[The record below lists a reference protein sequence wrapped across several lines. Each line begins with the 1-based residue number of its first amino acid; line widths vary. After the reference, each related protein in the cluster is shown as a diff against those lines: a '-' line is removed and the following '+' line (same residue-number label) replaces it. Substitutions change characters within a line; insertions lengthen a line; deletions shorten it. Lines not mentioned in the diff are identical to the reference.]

1 MADLPKHGLI
11 NLYKRR
17 GETPL
22 QALDRLRA
30 DYPEYKDAVLS
41 YAGRLDPL
49 ASGVLLVMTGD
60 ANKNRDE
67 HLGLSKEYEVE
78 ILFGVSTDT
87 YDVLGLIV
95 DTAKKEQFKQYE
107 NSLSEAVKD
116 SFKKIIS
123 EGELSYPPYSSRP
136 VNGKPLFEW
145 AREGRLSEIEIPKQK
160 GKIKNIEFL
169 GLENIRAD
177 ILQVKIHSMIKSVSG
192 DFRQDQIMKGWDNYF
207 SMLDATASDRAART
221 FQVFKIR
228 VNSESGTY
236 MRSLANEI
244 GKSLGLPALAFS
256 IVRTKAGNYNIKDS
270 LGFEEKSS

>member
-11 NLYKRR
+11 NLYKRS

-30 DYPEYKDAVLS
+30 DHPEYKDAVLS

-49 ASGVLLVMTGD
+49 ASGVLLVMVGD

-87 YDVLGLIV
+87 YDVLGLIT
-95 DTAKKEQFKQYE
+95 DTAKEGQLEQYE
-107 NSLSEAVKD
+107 NSLTEAVKD

-123 EGELSYPPYSSRP
+123 KGELPYPPYSSRP

-145 AREGRLSEIEIPKQK
+145 AREGRLGEIEIPKQK
-160 GKIKNIEFL
+160 GKINDIQFL
-169 GLENIRAD
+169 GIKKVKADSVRETIRSS
-177 ILQVKIHSMIKSVSG
+177 IESVHG
-192 DFRQDQIMKGWDNYF
+192 DFRQEEISQKWDSYF
-207 SMLDATASDRAART
+207 DHAHRDFSIINIKVT
-221 FQVFKIR
+221 
-228 VNSESGTY
+228 SESGVY
-236 MRSLANEI
+236 MRSLAHEI
-244 GKSLGLPALAFS
+244 GVVIGLPALAFS
-256 IVRTKAGNYNIKDS
+256 IIRTKAGNYKLEES
-270 LGFEEKSS
+270 LGFEQK